1 MVRVI
6 WIYSKSVNVVDAKL
20 TVFLNYESYLKKET
34 IYIHHELENPENVIK
49 FSAYEQAKLLGTSME
64 LISESVPVDSLGPI
78 LQAATDRVI
87 SKDTIIRLCN
97 DVFLRDKNVNVGST
111 NYATYKCFLMSTVK
125 RLKKQLVI
133 QTLNDTAENLGS
145 EISRGIFNHIKFTM
159 TTKLDEKKS
168 KLQFDIPNE
177 IFTTVAVMV
186 CNIIS
191 YIFDDIIAYDMLS
204 EASFWSVDVNSRYW
218 RRGVADE
225 IYDTIVFNKT
235 NFVRQIR
242 SESEKICRQTVRE
255 LKEMSTTINDFKR
268 SMGHTEQKTCK

>member
-49 FSAYEQAKLLGTSME
+49 FSAYEQAKSLGTSME

-97 DVFLRDKNVNVGST
+97 DVFLGDKNVNVGST
-111 NYATYKCFLMSTVK
+111 KCPLMSTVK
-125 RLKKQLVI
+125 RLKKQLI
-133 QTLNDTAENLGS
+133 IKTLNDTAKNLGS
-145 EISRGIFNHIKFTM
+145 EISRGILNHIKFTM

-177 IFTTVAVMV
+177 LFTTVAVMV

-191 YIFDDIIAYDMLS
+191 NIFDDIIAYDKLS
-204 EASFWSVDVNSRYW
+204 EVSFWSVDVNSRNW

-255 LKEMSTTINDFKR
+255 LKEMSTSINDFKR